1 MHAVGQLHDPQGS
14 KRKADTAASESEGA
28 KYDEPDTETEDE
40 ADKHRSG
47 GLWLLGDGG
56 WLVGFHPRPRWLM
69 NSLLLIL
76 PNVLG
81 IEDLHVG
88 AVG

>member
-1 MHAVGQLHDPQGS
+1 MVSNTSSEMTFCMPLVNFTTPQGS

-47 GLWLLGDGG
+47 GWWLLGDGG
-56 WLVGFHPRPRWLM
+56 WLVGVSPSSQM
-69 NSLLLIL
+69 
-76 PNVLG
+76 VD
-81 IEDLHVG
+81 E
-88 AVG
+88 

>member
-47 GLWLLGDGG
+47 G
-56 WLVGFHPRPRWLM
+56 
-69 NSLLLIL
+69 
-76 PNVLG
+76 
-81 IEDLHVG
+81 
-88 AVG
+88 

>member
-47 GLWLLGDGG
+47 GWLLGYWVIGG
-56 WLVGFHPRPRWLM
+56 WWMWGFTLVPDG
-69 NSLLLIL
+69 
-76 PNVLG
+76 
-81 IEDLHVG
+81 
-88 AVG
+88 

>member
-1 MHAVGQLHDPQGS
+1 
-14 KRKADTAASESEGA
+14 
-28 KYDEPDTETEDE
+28 
-40 ADKHRSG
+40 
-47 GLWLLGDGG
+47 
-56 WLVGFHPRPRWLM
+56 M

-88 AVG
+88 AVGVMGMAMGITMVNKML